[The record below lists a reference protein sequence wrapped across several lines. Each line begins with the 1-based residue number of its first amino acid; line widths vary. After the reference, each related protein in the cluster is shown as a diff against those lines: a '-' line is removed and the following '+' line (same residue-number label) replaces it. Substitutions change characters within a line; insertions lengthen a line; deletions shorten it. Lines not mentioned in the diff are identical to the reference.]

1 MKKHA
6 LLSLLLVF
14 LSALATTTRAQN
26 AVPLERRAGEVC
38 AQFRQTPGDFD
49 KMFAPSF
56 LAQVPATQLTAIFA
70 DYFSKLGRCTQAKLT
85 ALEGADGGR
94 FDLIFDKGYSVP
106 AHFDALVRLGPTI
119 HHRRS
124 FAPVAAA
131 YGDVVTDDMEIGAI
145 EPGVLP
151 L

>member
-26 AVPLERRAGEVC
+26 AVPLERRGGEVC

-106 AHFDALVRLGPTI
+106 ATLAIDANEPRLLNSLWLGTPVRLSATLDE
-119 HHRRS
+119 
-124 FAPVAAA
+124 V
-131 YGDVVTDDMEIGAI
+131 IG
-145 EPGVLP
+145 EL
-151 L
+151 